1 MEDLTGRQFGAY
13 RVVAPLGEGGMAAVY
28 KAYQAN
34 MDRYVALKI
43 LPSHLASD
51 PQFVGRFEQEAK
63 MVARLQHTNI
73 LPVFDFGEADG
84 YTYIVMPFVETGT
97 LAQLLA
103 KGPLP
108 LSRICQVVSQ
118 VASALDYAHAKG
130 VVHRDVKPTNVLLD
144 QQGNCLLTDFG
155 IAKIV
160 EGTSIYTQTGAIV
173 GTPAYMSPEQIRGE
187 KLDGRSDIYSLG
199 IILYEMATGRTPFR
213 AETPPAIFVKHLLD
227 PLPPPHLYNANL
239 SEGVER
245 VILKSLSKDRESRFQ
260 TAGEMAAAL
269 TKVAASPGPPGVEAP
284 AAGRHAAT
292 ELARPPQPPRAPSR
306 FPAWGLPVIGLL
318 AVAGVLAIVFG
329 VLRGDQDDAAVTPA
343 AGLTAAVGAA
353 TPGPDLTAEAPAVVL
368 ATTAVPTPTPIA
380 PTATWTPIPSAVGTT
395 PVPSSSPTPT
405 SPPTPTSL
413 PTHTATPSP
422 SPTEPPTD
430 TPVPTATFT
439 PTPVP
444 TTAPPPVPEVRG
456 LLTFRGAPVA
466 GIPLALISGP
476 CNAAGVVQ
484 NTVTD
489 AEGRYRFPSLSAG
502 TYTIAINGWNGTAT
516 PVEPFETTC
525 TWELQVTSGA
535 QTLDWTLHKTDLRIT
550 SPMENETV
558 GTTTPTFV
566 WDPYP
571 NATRYGVILLQVRP
585 TRETI
590 EWGTPVVGTSFS
602 SATGLVPGRQYNLL
616 IWAYEGDAQIAVG
629 SVYFWVG

>member
-13 RVVAPLGEGGMAAVY
+13 RIVAPLGEGGMAAVY

-43 LPSHLASD
+43 LPSHFASD

-73 LPVFDFGEADG
+73 LPVFDFGHADG

-97 LAQLLA
+97 LAQLLGH
-103 KGPLP
+103 GPLP
-108 LSRICQVVSQ
+108 LPRICQVVSQ

-130 VVHRDVKPTNVLLD
+130 VVHRDVKPSNVLLD

-155 IAKIV
+155 IAKMV
-160 EGTSIYTQTGAIV
+160 EGTSVYTQTGAIV

-227 PLPPPHLYNANL
+227 PLPPPHLYNTRL
-239 SEGVER
+239 PEGVER
-245 VILKSLSKDRESRFQ
+245 VILKALSKDRESRFR

-269 TKVAASPGPPGVEAP
+269 NRAAASAGTSGAETP
-284 AAGRHAAT
+284 AGGRHAAT
-292 ELARPPQPPRAPSR
+292 EVARPPQPPRPPRR

-318 AVAGVLAIVFG
+318 ALAGVLAILFAA
-329 VLRGDQDDAAVTPA
+329 LRGNQNGGAVTPL
-343 AGLTAAVGAA
+343 AGLTPTVELTPQPSLAADEP
-353 TPGPDLTAEAPAVVL
+353 TELP
-368 ATTAVPTPTPIA
+368 ATTVVPTPTPIA
-380 PTATWTPIPSAVGTT
+380 PTATWTATPSAEPTT
-395 PVPSSSPTPT
+395 AV
-405 SPPTPTSL
+405 PTPTSL
-413 PTHTATPSP
+413 PTHTPTPSP
-422 SPTEPPTD
+422 SPTESPTS
-430 TPVPTATFT
+430 TPVPTWT
-439 PTPVP
+439 PTPTP
-444 TTAPPPVPEVRG
+444 TSTTPPPVPEIRG
-456 LLTFRGAPVA
+456 QLTFRGAPVA
-466 GIPLALISGP
+466 NIPLGLIAGP

-484 NTVTD
+484 STVTD

-516 PVEPFETTC
+516 PVEPFEQTC

-550 SPMENETV
+550 FPLDEQTINTA
-558 GTTTPTFV
+558 TPTFV

-571 NATRYGVILLQVRP
+571 NATRYTVILIQVDP

-590 EWGTPVVGTSFS
+590 EWLTPAVGTSFS
-602 SATGLVPGRQYNLL
+602 SATSLVSGRRYSLL

-629 SVYFWVG
+629 SVYFRVG